1 MEYALVLAIFLI
13 GAVAGALIT
22 IILLSD
28 RIQPRLAEVH
38 SYGDDIEQRSRRV
51 Q

>member
-1 MEYALVLAIFLI
+1 MEFALVLAIFVL

-22 IILLSD
+22 LIMVSD
-28 RIQPRLAEVH
+28 RQPRFVEVH
-38 SYGDDIEQRSRRV
+38 SFGEDIEQRSRRV